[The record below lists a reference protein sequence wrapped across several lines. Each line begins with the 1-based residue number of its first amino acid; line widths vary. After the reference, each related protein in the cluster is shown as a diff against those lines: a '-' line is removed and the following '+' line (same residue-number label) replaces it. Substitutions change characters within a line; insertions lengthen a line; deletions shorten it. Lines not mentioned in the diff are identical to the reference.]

1 MGSGKNRINVIVD
14 DEAKQ
19 VLLSYQTK
27 ARINTRDD
35 AVELILHS
43 VPNWQTLEAKNKTLE
58 GKIQALE
65 AKLKDAGLELE
76 P

>member
-1 MGSGKNRINVIVD
+1 MGSGKNRVNVIVD

-27 ARINTRDD
+27 ARINTRDE

-43 VPNWQTLEAKNKTLE
+43 VPNGRPWRPRTRLWR
-58 GKIQALE
+58 GRSRH
-65 AKLKDAGLELE
+65 LKRS
-76 P
+76 

>member
-1 MGSGKNRINVIVD
+1 VINLIGSGKNRANVIAD

-27 ARINTRDD
+27 AGIKTRDE

-43 VPNWQTLEAKNKTLE
+43 VPK
-58 GKIQALE
+58 
-65 AKLKDAGLELE
+65 
-76 P
+76 